1 MMNRRDIFKY
11 GGLAA
16 AAAAVAMVTRP
27 TPAEAAT
34 NFLWEGAGAYGV
46 SVGNWLTTEL
56 NALGTSAGN
65 TLSTLGG
72 AFQNTNARIF
82 ADVEFLAGGTFTP
95 VAGGFIEV
103 WLLRSLDGGS
113 TYEDGSASIAPG
125 RPADLI
131 IPVRAGTTITPR
143 AGVSGLVLPPGFY
156 KPIARNQTGATLPA
170 TSNLIRFAMYTEQ
183 Y

>member
-1 MMNRRDIFKY
+1 MNRRDFFRY

-16 AAAAVAMVTRP
+16 AAAAVAMVTKP
-27 TPAEAAT
+27 APAEAVT
-34 NFLWEGAGAYGV
+34 NFLWEGSGAYGV
-46 SVGNWLTTEL
+46 SVANWLTTEL
-56 NALGTSAGN
+56 NALGNSNAN
-65 TLSTLGG
+65 TLSTLGA

-82 ADVEFLAGGTFTP
+82 ADVEFVAGGTFTP

-103 WLLRSLDGGS
+103 WLLRSLDGG
-113 TYEDGSASIAPG
+113 TNYEDGSASAAPG

-143 AGVSGLVLPPGFY
+143 AGVQGVALPPGFY
-156 KPIARNQTGATLPA
+156 KPLARNQTGASLPA
-170 TSNLIRFAMYTEQ
+170 SGNIVRFAMYTEQ